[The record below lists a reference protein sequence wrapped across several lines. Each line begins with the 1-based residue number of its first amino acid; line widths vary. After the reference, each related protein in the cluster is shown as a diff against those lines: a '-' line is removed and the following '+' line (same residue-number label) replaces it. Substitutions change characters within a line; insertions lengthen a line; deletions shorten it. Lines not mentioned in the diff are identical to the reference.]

1 MREEEVERM
10 DAQAVLDR
18 LGALKDAATVER
30 VYGEAHTVGDR
41 TVIPV
46 AEVKTGLG
54 FGFGSGK
61 REDSEN
67 QPEGEGGGGGGGVM
81 ARPVGVIE
89 VSPEGTQFIPIKSHS
104 STLSLLVIGMALGL
118 MMAAF
123 GGKCSMRNNG

>member
-1 MREEEVERM
+1 M
-10 DAQAVLDR
+10 DAQVVLDR
-18 LGALKDAATVER
+18 LGALKDAATVDR

-54 FGFGSGK
+54 FGFGMGK
-61 REDSEN
+61 RDQEN
-67 QPEGEGGGGGGGVM
+67 PPEGEGGGGGGGVM

-89 VSPEGTQFIPIKSHS
+89 VSPEGTQFIPIRSHS
-104 STLSLLVIGMALGL
+104 SAMSLLVIGMAIGL

-123 GGKCSMRNNG
+123 GGKCTMRNAG